1 MYSFITPPSWATYSN
16 FLTLRNFLS
25 LLTMT
30 KITYYEAY
38 HYVTFSTLLILPP
51 SLSQVKG
58 LNSLCCG
65 QSFLIYP
72 AITVKNHASHPCSDG

>member
-16 FLTLRNFLS
+16 FLTLRNLLS

-38 HYVTFSTLLILPP
+38 HYVTFSTLLILP
-51 SLSQVKG
+51 L
-58 LNSLCCG
+58 
-65 QSFLIYP
+65 
-72 AITVKNHASHPCSDG
+72 